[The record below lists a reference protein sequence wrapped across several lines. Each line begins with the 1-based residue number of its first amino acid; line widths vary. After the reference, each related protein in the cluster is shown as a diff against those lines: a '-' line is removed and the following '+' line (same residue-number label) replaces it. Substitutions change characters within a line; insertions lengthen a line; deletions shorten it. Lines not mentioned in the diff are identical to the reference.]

1 MYFKG
6 FFFFFFFHL
15 RFFVVLKLDT
25 KRCQESKEA
34 QRSNCI
40 PNKEIKEPKT
50 WRERERE
57 RCLFHTHRQ
66 THDFIHTVALPREEL
81 IREGK
86 IMIYHS
92 RKS

>member
-1 MYFKG
+1 MYKNMICQIYWKWRE
-6 FFFFFFFHL
+6 L
-15 RFFVVLKLDT
+15 IKKKKKKKL
-25 KRCQESKEA
+25 EVE
-34 QRSNCI
+34 
-40 PNKEIKEPKT
+40 
-50 WRERERE
+50 RERERE

>member
-6 FFFFFFFHL
+6 FFHL

-57 RCLFHTHRQ
+57 RDVYFTHTDRH
-66 THDFIHTVALPREEL
+66 
-81 IREGK
+81 
-86 IMIYHS
+86 MIS
-92 RKS
+92 STL